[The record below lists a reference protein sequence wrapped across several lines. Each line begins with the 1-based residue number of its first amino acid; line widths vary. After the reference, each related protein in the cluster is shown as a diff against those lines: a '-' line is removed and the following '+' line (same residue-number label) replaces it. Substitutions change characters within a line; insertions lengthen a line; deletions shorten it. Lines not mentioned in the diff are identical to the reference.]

1 MVYHRLPN
9 QFMAMYG
16 GHITHHSFFVSPFW
30 VCDFRSQQKWND
42 WSKHVHVLVGLVR
55 MMPGI
60 NDNNSTISRSTT
72 SKIIVV
78 GMREHPHNYD
88 SSSLWQTTW
97 VRYFELPKEIHP
109 SHAHLGIS
117 WNGGTPKSSILVGF
131 SLINHPFGG
140 TPIDGNLH
148 ISFPHWSSAPRR
160 PGPLPGQVVR
170 ARRGFAAR
178 LHHHRAPWRSH
189 RATRG
194 PYDVRQ
200 GQVFVEKTHVF
211 FTYTYVYVYIYR
223 YIIHTYIY
231 TSIYTY
237 IYIWLIDCTYASH
250 MSVHIYLS

>member
-1 MVYHRLPN
+1 MLSAPQDSQDVFSVSWSIFWWDFPEYKNHPAIWLSPWPWNPPFHMANFNTLWFPDIGIPPVLIHFNSMFPYNGWVNFIVY
-9 QFMAMYG
+9 
-16 GHITHHSFFVSPFW
+16 
-30 VCDFRSQQKWND
+30 
-42 WSKHVHVLVGLVR
+42 
-55 MMPGI
+55 
-60 NDNNSTISRSTT
+60 
-72 SKIIVV
+72 
-78 GMREHPHNYD
+78 
-88 SSSLWQTTW
+88 LW
-97 VRYFELPKEIHP
+97 
-109 SHAHLGIS
+109 IS

-211 FTYTYVYVYIYR
+211 LH
-223 YIIHTYIY
+223 IHMYM
-231 TSIYTY
+231 Y
-237 IYIWLIDCTYASH
+237 IYI
-250 MSVHIYLS
+250 